1 MEKDNI
7 RMIEKLS
14 QKPVLAVVADDDE
27 IIDADTDQLIHL
39 YQ

>member
-27 IIDADTDQLIHL
+27 IIDADTDQLIQL

>member
-14 QKPVLAVVADDDE
+14 QKPVLAIVADDDE
-27 IIDADTDQLIHL
+27 IIDADAGQLIQL